1 VVLGRLPSGAKLPAR
16 PPRSAAARNDVSNQ
30 PHGRRS
36 QWRIE
41 IYIMDADGT
50 GEKKL
55 TQNRVGDYDPAWRPV
70 Q

>member
-1 VVLGRLPSGAKLPAR
+1 MPAR
-16 PPRSAAARNDVSNQ
+16 SPRSAAARNDVSNQ

-36 QWRIE
+36 QSRIE
-41 IYIMDADGT
+41 IYVMDDDGT

-55 TQNRVGDYDPAWRPV
+55 TQNRDGDYDPAWQPV